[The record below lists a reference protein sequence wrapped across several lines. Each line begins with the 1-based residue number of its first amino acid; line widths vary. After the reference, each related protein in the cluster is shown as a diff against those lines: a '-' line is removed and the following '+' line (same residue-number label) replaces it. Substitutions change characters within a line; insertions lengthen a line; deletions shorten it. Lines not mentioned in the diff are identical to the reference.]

1 MCVCMLSTLVFA
13 HSPASSWSF
22 LFGAA
27 LFPIV
32 LKLYLL
38 IVLLLYFASLPFFI
52 FSAFIDPNIFLVL
65 QKPGL
70 KGPENHRTREP
81 REGMPGA

>member
-1 MCVCMLSTLVFA
+1 MLSTLVFA

-27 LFPIV
+27 LFLIV

-65 QKPGL
+65 RT
-70 KGPENHRTREP
+70 PETRVERTRKP
-81 REGMPGA
+81 QDKRTKRRHAWSLM